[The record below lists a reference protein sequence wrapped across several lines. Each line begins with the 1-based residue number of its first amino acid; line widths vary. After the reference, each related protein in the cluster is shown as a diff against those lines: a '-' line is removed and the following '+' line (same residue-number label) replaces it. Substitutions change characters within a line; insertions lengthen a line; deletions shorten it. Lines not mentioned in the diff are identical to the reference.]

1 MICSGSDGQI
11 GHILLSKHMVL
22 LCIDDDP
29 DEIDVF
35 RDAVMQVDR
44 TATSVTASNGQ
55 QAFELLEDGLRP
67 DFIFLDINMPV
78 LAGMET
84 LRAMREDGR
93 YRTIPVIMYFD
104 Q

>member
-44 TATSVTASNGQ
+44 
-55 QAFELLEDGLRP
+55 
-67 DFIFLDINMPV
+67 
-78 LAGMET
+78 
-84 LRAMREDGR
+84 
-93 YRTIPVIMYFD
+93 
-104 Q
+104 